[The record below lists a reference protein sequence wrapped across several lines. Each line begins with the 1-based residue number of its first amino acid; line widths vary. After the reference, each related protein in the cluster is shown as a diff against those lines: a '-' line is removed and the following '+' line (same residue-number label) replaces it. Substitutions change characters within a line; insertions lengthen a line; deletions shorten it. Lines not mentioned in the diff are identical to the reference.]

1 MNAVTDVVKPAL
13 QGQKWRAAL
22 DRASAGIAPA
32 WPLDE
37 LIAVNPFWEYR
48 HHSISDVSA
57 HMAVL
62 AGINVL
68 APEALSDSA
77 HALPPSAE
85 DLQHS
90 GNASRNGGA
99 SLATATTRMTDARNL
114 QWCNISTLL
123 DAQRDNQHSLQ
134 WDEVLRDN
142 ISRFCADHA
151 STASSVEGGLYEA
164 WISYLMSDK
173 SLGILMEAPGLLEVQ
188 RGLPGER
195 ENLFEAIAYE
205 LDITAAHAE
214 QYGTALLWSIN
225 GWAARYAWE
234 RWQAKLANTI
244 APDLVTDLLAIR
256 MGWELLL
263 WRYSRKHQT
272 DMYAVLA
279 QQWQHQQLT
288 LGRSVEEARRLQTS
302 AWCWQR
308 AAEYRWQQ
316 HLETVLLQP
325 PSRPN
330 AEPELQAV
338 FCIDVRSEVIRRHL
352 EQQSQHVQTMG
363 FAGFFGLPL
372 ALERGGQTLPQL
384 PGLLAPSLTAKVVA
398 QSNVMRRAGERV
410 LKQAGQQ
417 SPSVFALVETLGLG
431 YALKLLTD
439 TLLPSSPKAQQF
451 ISNNDLHLERD
462 GHALSACDAA
472 DLLKGIL
479 GAMGL
484 TQNFAPHVMLVG
496 HASQSRNNPHA
507 GSLDCGA
514 CGGHSGE
521 PNVRLMAELL
531 NNVAIRKALWQR
543 GIKIPDRTT
552 FIAALHNTTTD
563 AVDILSGTV
572 PGRIGDWLTQASAAT
587 RCERAAAL
595 GLDPQ
600 DAKLRQ
606 KLTRRAHDWSQV
618 RPEWGLAGN
627 AAFIAA
633 PRSLTRGKH
642 LNGRVFLHDYDSAKD
657 PSSSVLEL
665 IMTAPVVV
673 AHWINSQYNASVAAP
688 DKLGAGNKVLH
699 NIVGGNIGVL
709 EGGSGD
715 LRIGLPM
722 QSVHD
727 GQRWMHTPLRL
738 SVYIQ
743 APKDK
748 IFAIYER
755 QPDVRSLIDNEWLY
769 LFALDDGGVHRLLRG
784 TWQAR
789 EIEGQSSYSD
799 AH

>member
-1 MNAVTDVVKPAL
+1 MNAVTDVVTPAL

-48 HHSISDVSA
+48 HHPVTDVSA

-62 AGINVL
+62 AGVTML
-68 APEALSDSA
+68 APSALADSA
-77 HALPPSAE
+77 QALPPSND

-90 GNASRNGGA
+90 GNAARNGGV
-99 SLATATTRMTDARNL
+99 SLASAANRMEDSRGL
-114 QWCNISTLL
+114 RWRNISSLL
-123 DAQRDNQHSLQ
+123 DEQRDDQHSLQ
-134 WDEVLRDN
+134 WDDVLCDH
-142 ISRFCADHA
+142 ISRFCADHSA
-151 STASSVEGGLYEA
+151 ADAPVDGSLYEA
-164 WISYLMSDK
+164 WISYLITDK
-173 SLGILMEAPGLLEVQ
+173 SLGILMEAPGLLEIQ
-188 RGLPGER
+188 RGLPDDR
-195 ENLFEAIAYE
+195 ELLFEAVAYE
-205 LDITAAHAE
+205 LEITASHAE
-214 QYGTALLWSIN
+214 QYATALLWSIN

-234 RWQAKLANTI
+234 RWQANLHNTG
-244 APDLVTDLLAIR
+244 APDRVTDLLAIR

-272 DMYAVLA
+272 DVHAILT

-288 LGRSVEEARRLQTS
+288 LGRAVEEARRLQTP

-308 AAEYRWQQ
+308 AAEHRWQQ
-316 HLETVLLQP
+316 HLENLLLQP
-325 PSRPN
+325 PASPIVD
-330 AEPELQAV
+330 AELQAV

-352 EQQSQHVQTMG
+352 EHQSQHVQTLG

-372 ALERGGQTLPQL
+372 ALERGGQQLPQL

-398 QSNVMRRAGERV
+398 QPKLMRNAGERV
-410 LKQAGQQ
+410 LKQAGQR
-417 SPSVFALVETLGLG
+417 SPSVFALVEALGLG

-439 TLLPSSPKAQQF
+439 TLAPKSPNAQQF
-451 ISNNDLHLERD
+451 LSNHDLHLERD
-462 GHALSACDAA
+462 GHALGVSDAA
-472 DLLKGIL
+472 DLLQGIL

-484 TQNFAPHVMLVG
+484 TKDFAPHVLLVG
-496 HASQSRNNPHA
+496 HTSQSRNNPHA

-521 PNVRLMAELL
+521 PNVRLLAELL

-552 FIAALHNTTTD
+552 FFPALHNTTTD
-563 AVDILSGTV
+563 AVDILSGQL
-572 PGRIGDWLTQASAAT
+572 PDRIEDWLHQASAAT
-587 RCERAAAL
+587 RRERAAAL
-595 GLDPQ
+595 GLDPE
-600 DAKLRQ
+600 DPKLRK

-633 PRSLTRGKH
+633 PRQLTRGKH
-642 LNGRVFLHDYDSAKD
+642 LGGRVFLHDYDSAKD
-657 PSSSVLEL
+657 PSSAVLEL

-673 AHWINSQYNASVAAP
+673 AHWINSQYNASVAEP
-688 DKLGAGNKVLH
+688 EKLGAGNKVLH
-699 NIVGGNIGVL
+699 NIVGGNVGVL
-709 EGGSGD
+709 EGGAGD
-715 LRIGLPM
+715 LRVGLPL

-727 GQRWMHTPLRL
+727 GKRWMHTPLRL
-738 SVYIQ
+738 SVYLQ
-743 APKDK
+743 APKEK

-755 QPDVRSLIDNEWLY
+755 HSDVRSLIDNEWLY

-784 TWQAR
+784 SWQ
-789 EIEGQSSYSD
+789 G
-799 AH
+799 

>member
-13 QGQKWRAAL
+13 KGQTWRAAL

-48 HHSISDVSA
+48 HHPVSDVSA

-62 AGINVL
+62 AGVSML
-68 APEALSDSA
+68 APGALNNSA
-77 HALPPSAE
+77 QALPPSND
-85 DLQHS
+85 DLHQS
-90 GNASRNGGA
+90 GNAARNGGV
-99 SLATATTRMTDARNL
+99 SLASAEARMLDTHSL
-114 QWCNISTLL
+114 QWCNVSSLL
-123 DAQRDNQHSLQ
+123 DEQRDNQHALQ
-134 WDEVLRDN
+134 WDDVLRDH

-151 STASSVEGGLYEA
+151 ITESSTDGSLYEA

-188 RGLPGER
+188 RGLPDKR
-195 ENLFEAIAYE
+195 ENLFEAVAYE
-205 LDITAAHAE
+205 LEITASHAE
-214 QYGTALLWSIN
+214 QYATALLWSMN

-234 RWQAKLANTI
+234 RWQSNLHNTQT
-244 APDLVTDLLAIR
+244 PDRVTDLLAIR

-263 WRYSRKHQT
+263 WRYSRLHQADVHAILT
-272 DMYAVLA
+272 
-279 QQWQHQQLT
+279 QRWQHQQLT
-288 LGRSVEEARRLQTS
+288 LGRAVEEARRLQTS

-316 HLETVLLQP
+316 HLESLLLQP
-325 PSRPN
+325 TVSC
-330 AEPELQAV
+330 ATEAELQAV

-352 EQQSQHVQTMG
+352 EHQSQHVQTLG

-372 ALERGGQTLPQL
+372 AIERGGQKLPQL

-398 QSNVMRRAGERV
+398 HPHVMASAGQRA
-410 LKQAGQQ
+410 LKQAGRY
-417 SPSVFALVETLGLG
+417 SPSVFGLVEALGLG

-439 TLLPSSPKAQQF
+439 TLTPSSPTAHQF
-451 ISNNDLHLERD
+451 MSNNDLHLERD
-462 GHALSACDAA
+462 GHALGVSDAA
-472 DLLKGIL
+472 DLLQGIL

-484 TQNFAPHVMLVG
+484 TKGFAPYVLLVG
-496 HASQSRNNPHA
+496 HTSQSRNNPHA

-521 PNVRLMAELL
+521 PNVRLLAELL

-552 FIAALHNTTTD
+552 FFPALHNTTTD
-563 AVDILSGTV
+563 TVDMLSGTL
-572 PGRIGDWLTQASAAT
+572 PERIGDWLHQASAAT
-587 RCERAAAL
+587 RRERAAAL
-595 GLDPQ
+595 GLDPE
-600 DAKLRQ
+600 DPKLRQ

-633 PRSLTRGKH
+633 PRQLTRGKH
-642 LNGRVFLHDYDSAKD
+642 LGGRVFLHDYDSAKD
-657 PSSSVLEL
+657 PNSSVLEL

-673 AHWINSQYNASVAAP
+673 AHWINSQYNASVAEPA
-688 DKLGAGNKVLH
+688 KLGAGNKVLH
-699 NIVGGNIGVL
+699 NIVGGNLGVL
-709 EGGSGD
+709 EGGAGD
-715 LRIGLPM
+715 LRIGLPK

-738 SVYIQ
+738 SVYLQ

-755 QPDVRSLIDNEWLY
+755 QTDVRSLIDNEWLY

-784 TWQAR
+784 YWQ
-789 EIEGQSSYSD
+789 G
-799 AH
+799 